1 MTSEPPSRPASGP
14 LAGLRVLDAG
24 QMIAA
29 PLCCT
34 LLADFGAEVIKIEH
48 PTQGDAMRTRPPE
61 KDGRSLW
68 WKVIA
73 RNKRTITL
81 NLSKPEGQALLKRL
95 AAGAD
100 ILVEN
105 YRPGTFE
112 RWGPGYEALSAV
124 NPRLVL
130 VRVSGYGQTGPYSQ
144 RGGYG
149 TIAEAFTGIPSFTGF
164 PDKPPTLTSS
174 FAQADSVAATFA
186 AMAAMFAIY
195 ERDQGGSGRGQVVD
209 VSLYEPLFR
218 LAEAQAIAFDQLGV
232 VRQRMGNRSSTDSPR
247 NAYQTR
253 DGRYVTISASTQKS
267 FDRLVEAMGMP
278 GLARD
283 QRFTDAFLRQRNAD
297 ALDEL
302 MAAWFRERDL
312 DEAMRVMEAGEVV
325 AGPVVTIEDIFR
337 DPQYAARKTI
347 VPVPDPD
354 FGSVRMQN
362 AVPRLTR
369 TPGSVRH
376 TGRTLGEDNDAV
388 YLGELGLERIEYERL
403 KALKVI

>member
-1 MTSEPPSRPASGP
+1 MSKKIAKPFDGP
-14 LAGLRVLDAG
+14 LKGLRVIDAG

-34 LLADFGAEVIKIEH
+34 LLADFGADVIKIEH

-81 NLSKPEGQALLKRL
+81 NLSKPEGQALLRKL
-95 AAGAD
+95 AETAD
-100 ILVEN
+100 VLVEN

-112 RWGPGYEALSAV
+112 RWGLSYDVLSKINPG
-124 NPRLVL
+124 LVL

-149 TIAEAFTGIPSFTGF
+149 TIAEAFSGIPSFTGF

-195 ERDQGGSGRGQVVD
+195 ERDQGGSGKGQVVD

-218 LAEAQAIAFDQLGV
+218 LAEAQTIAYDQLNV
-232 VRQRMGNRSSTDSPR
+232 VRKRIGNRSTTDSPR
-247 NAYQTR
+247 NAYETK

-267 FDRLVEAMGMP
+267 FDRLVAAMGMEA
-278 GLARD
+278 LSRD
-283 QRFTDAFLRQRNAD
+283 DRFTDAFRRQRNAD
-297 ALDEL
+297 ELDALMTD
-302 MAAWFRERDL
+302 WFRRHNLE
-312 DEAMRVMEAGEVV
+312 EAMRVMEAGEVV
-325 AGPVVTIEDIFR
+325 AGPIYTVEDIFK
-337 DPQYAARKTI
+337 DPHYRERESI
-347 VPVPDPD
+347 VSVPDPD
-354 FGSVRMQN
+354 FGAVRMQ
-362 AVPRLTR
+362 AAIPRMTR
-369 TPGSVRH
+369 TPGKVRH
-376 TGRTLGEDNDAV
+376 PGKGQGEDNDAV
-388 YLGELGLERIEYERL
+388 YLGELGLSRDEFERL
-403 KALKVI
+403 KSLKII

>member
-1 MTSEPPSRPASGP
+1 
-14 LAGLRVLDAG
+14 
-24 QMIAA
+24 MIAA

-34 LLADFGAEVIKIEH
+34 LLADFGADVIKIEH

-61 KDGRSLW
+61 KEGRSLW

-81 NLSKPEGQALLKRL
+81 NLSKPEGQALLRKIALRT
-95 AAGAD
+95 D
-100 ILVEN
+100 VLVEN

-112 RWGPGYEALSAV
+112 RWGLGYDVLAKI

-195 ERDQGGSGRGQVVD
+195 ERDQGGSGMGQVVD

-218 LAEAQAIAFDQLGV
+218 LAEAQTIAYDQLQQ
-232 VRQRMGNRSSTDSPR
+232 VRKRMGNRSTTDSPR
-247 NAYQTR
+247 NAYETK

-267 FDRLVEAMGMP
+267 FDRLVAAMGMQE
-278 GLARD
+278 LSRD
-283 QRFTDAFLRQRNAD
+283 ERFTDAFRRQRNAD
-297 ALDEL
+297 ELDEL
-302 MAAWFRERDL
+302 MAGWFRRHDL
-312 DEAMRVMEAGEVV
+312 AEAMRVMEAGEVV
-325 AGPVVTIEDIFR
+325 AGPIYTIEDIFK
-337 DPQYAARKTI
+337 DPQYLARESI
-347 VPVPDPD
+347 VTVPDPD
-354 FGSVRMQN
+354 FGSVRMQG
-362 AVPRLTR
+362 AIPRLTR
-369 TPGSVRH
+369 TPGKVRH
-376 TGRTLGEDNDAV
+376 PGKALGADNEAF
-388 YLGELGLERIEYERL
+388 YLEELGLAREDFDRL
-403 KALKVI
+403 KSMKII

>member
-1 MTSEPPSRPASGP
+1 MSQARPFEGP
-14 LAGLRVLDAG
+14 LKGLRVIDAG

-34 LLADFGAEVIKIEH
+34 LLADFGADVLKIEH
-48 PTQGDAMRTRPPE
+48 PVQGDAMRTRPPE

-95 AAGAD
+95 VPTAD

-112 RWGPGYEALSAV
+112 RWGLGYEELAKI
-124 NPRLVL
+124 NPGLVL

-149 TIAEAFTGIPSFTGF
+149 TIAEAFSGIPSFTGF

-195 ERDQGGSGRGQVVD
+195 ERDQGGSGKGQVVD

-218 LAEAQAIAFDQLGV
+218 LAEAQTIAYDQLKL
-232 VRQRMGNRSSTDSPR
+232 VRRRMGNRSSTDSPR
-247 NAYQTR
+247 NAYETR

-267 FDRLVEAMGMP
+267 FDRLVAAMG
-278 GLARD
+278 LTHLSTD
-283 QRFTDAFLRQRNAD
+283 ERFTDAFLRQRNAD
-297 ALDEL
+297 ALDEI
-302 MAAWFRERDL
+302 MAKWFRAHDL
-312 DEAMRVMEAGEVV
+312 AEAMRVMEEGEVV
-325 AGPVVTIEDIFR
+325 AGPIYTIEDIFQ
-337 DPQYAARKTI
+337 DPQYRARESI

-354 FGSVRMQN
+354 FGELRMQG
-362 AVPRLTR
+362 AIPRLTR
-369 TPGSVRH
+369 TPGKVRH
-376 TGRTLGEDNDAV
+376 AGRGQGEDNEEI
-388 YLGELGLERIEYERL
+388 YLGELGLSRDEYERL
-403 KALKVI
+403 KAQKII